1 VTPKSEFMPPAL
13 QDYMIDFGAPPD
25 AIQRELIAE
34 TAVLFPDNAGLQI
47 APEQGGFL
55 TLMTRLIGAKSAIE
69 LGTFTGYSALAI
81 ARGLPEDGQLICC
94 DISDKWTSVGRRY
107 WERAGV
113 ADRIDL
119 RIAPALETLRALPA
133 EPTIDLVFLDA
144 DKPAYIDYWEE
155 LVPRV
160 RPGGLLLVDNVF
172 SHLGVLDENPSTE
185 NARAIKAF
193 NAHVFADAR
202 IEQVMIPLA
211 DGVTI
216 ARKLP

>member
-1 VTPKSEFMPPAL
+1 MAPKSEFLPPAL
-13 QDYMIDFGAPPD
+13 QDYVVEFGTPPD
-25 AIQRELIAE
+25 DLQQELIAE
-34 TAVLFPDNAGLQI
+34 TAALFPADFGYQI

-55 TLMTRLIGAKSAIE
+55 TLMTRLIGARSAIE

-81 ARGLPEDGQLICC
+81 ARGLPADGRLICC
-94 DISDKWTSVGRRY
+94 DISDEWTSLGRRY

-119 RIAPALETLRALPA
+119 RIAPALETLKALPE

-144 DKPAYIDYWEE
+144 DKPAYVDYWEE

-160 RPGGLLLVDNVF
+160 RPGGVLLVDNVF
-172 SHLGVLDENPSTE
+172 SHQGVLEEHPATV
-185 NARAIKAF
+185 NARAIKEF
-193 NAHVFADAR
+193 NAHVRADTR
-202 IEQVMIPLA
+202 VEQVMIPLA
-211 DGVTI
+211 DGVTV

>member
-1 VTPKSEFMPPAL
+1 MTPKSEFMPPAL
-13 QDYMIDFGAPPD
+13 QDYVIDFGAPPD

-34 TAVLFPDNAGLQI
+34 TAALFPDDVGYQI

-81 ARGLPEDGQLICC
+81 ARGLPEDGRLICC
-94 DISDKWTSVGRRY
+94 DISAEWTSLGSRY

-113 ADRIDL
+113 AERIDL
-119 RIAPALETLRALPA
+119 RIAPALETLRALPEEA
-133 EPTIDLVFLDA
+133 TIDLVFLDA

-172 SHLGVLDENPSTE
+172 SHLGVLDENPSTV

-193 NAHVFADAR
+193 NAHVVADPR

-216 ARKLP
+216 ARKLA